1 MVKFHPMNAR
11 SSWLTRFSVLAATVL
26 VSPLTLA
33 QGDFPSRPIDI
44 VTHASP
50 GGGTDA
56 TARSMVLGTKLAL
69 DVDMAVVPRT
79 GGGGV
84 VAMNYVHGR
93 PRDGHTV
100 LAITPTHLFAIAR
113 GQGPIKIDDLV
124 AIARSTDDPIVIMVR
139 GDNPVQTLADLI
151 ELGKQRPIKWGTTQ
165 IGSVDHVA
173 GAVLAQRA
181 GTELSVV
188 PFQGGGEIV
197 TNLMGGSVD
206 AAGLNLTEALDQI
219 QRGDFRALAVM
230 SEERL
235 ASIPDVPTT
244 VELGYDVVFSTV
256 RGYLVLAGT
265 PEDRIAALERGMLE
279 GMRQQSYLDYLHGAG
294 LDESSVAGRE
304 VWGAQ
309 VRRLYDDAR
318 QAMIDLGII
327 RER

>member
-1 MVKFHPMNAR
+1 MNNNAKTAAKQ
-11 SSWLTRFSVLAATVL
+11 LTTVAAVLGGVLVTAAT
-26 VSPLTLA
+26 TA
-33 QGDFPSRPIDI
+33 QQPFPTRPIDI

-79 GGGGV
+79 GGGGI
-84 VAMNYVHGR
+84 VAMNYVNSR

-113 GQGPIKIDDLV
+113 GQGPLQIDDLV
-124 AIARSTDDPIVIMVR
+124 AVARATDDPIVVMVR
-139 GDNPVQTLADLI
+139 HDSPVQTLSDLI
-151 ELGKQRPIKWGTTQ
+151 ELGRQRPIKWGTTQ
-165 IGSVDHVA
+165 IGGVDHVA

-188 PFQGGGEIV
+188 PFSGGGEIV

-235 ASIPDVPTT
+235 ESIPDVPTT

-256 RGYLVLAGT
+256 RGYLVLKGT
-265 PEDRIAALERGMLE
+265 PEDRIEALERGMLE
-279 GMRQQSYLDYLHGAG
+279 GMRQDSYQAYLRGSG
-294 LDESSVAGRE
+294 LDARSIAGRE
-304 VWGAQ
+304 AWGAQ
-309 VRRLYDDAR
+309 VERLYADAR
-318 QAMIDLGII
+318 QAMIDLGIV

>member
-1 MVKFHPMNAR
+1 MTGLLPAAM
-11 SSWLTRFSVLAATVL
+11 LAGTVA
-26 VSPLTLA
+26 LA
-33 QGDFPSRPIDI
+33 QDDFPRRPIDI

-84 VAMNYVHGR
+84 VAMNYVYGR
-93 PRDGHTV
+93 PRDGYTV

-124 AIARSTDDPIVIMVR
+124 AIARSTDDPIVVMVR
-139 GDNPVQTLADLI
+139 GDSPVQTLADLI
-151 ELGKQRPIKWGTTQ
+151 ALGKERPIKWGTTQ
-165 IGSVDHVA
+165 IGGVDHVA

-188 PFQGGGEIV
+188 PFSGGGEIV

-219 QRGDFRALAVM
+219 LRGDFRALAVM
-230 SEERL
+230 AEERL
-235 ASIPDVPTT
+235 ESIPDVPTT

-256 RGYLVLAGT
+256 RGYLVLKGT
-265 PEDRIAALERGMLE
+265 PEERIEILERGMLE
-279 GMRQQSYLDYLHGAG
+279 GMRQQNYVDYLHGAG
-294 LDESSVAGRE
+294 LDESSIAGRE

-309 VRRLYDDAR
+309 VKRLYADAR

>member
-1 MVKFHPMNAR
+1 MKRQFRLGR
-11 SSWLTRFSVLAATVL
+11 SLASLGAAL
-26 VSPLTLA
+26 IGLA
-33 QGDFPSRPIDI
+33 FALSAGAQDDFPSRPIDI

-84 VAMNYVHGR
+84 VAMNYVWGR
-93 PRDGHTV
+93 PRDGYTV

-124 AIARSTDDPIVIMVR
+124 AVARATDDPIVVMVR
-139 GDNPVQTLADLI
+139 HDSSVQTLADLI

-165 IGSVDHVA
+165 IGGVDHVA
-173 GAVLAQRA
+173 GAVLAQKA
-181 GTELSVV
+181 GTQLSVV
-188 PFQGGGEIV
+188 PFSGGGEIV

-219 QRGDFRALAVM
+219 NRGDFRALAVM
-230 SEERL
+230 AEERL
-235 ASIPDVPTT
+235 ASIPHVPTT
-244 VELGYDVVFSTV
+244 VELGYDVIFSTV
-256 RGYLVLAGT
+256 RGYLVLKGT
-265 PEDRIAALERGMLE
+265 PEDRIATLERGMLE
-279 GMRQQSYLDYLHGAG
+279 GMHQQSYLDYLHGSG
-294 LDESSVAGRE
+294 LDESSIAGRE
-304 VWGAQ
+304 VWAAQ
-309 VRRLYDDAR
+309 VQRLYADAR

-327 RER
+327 KER

>member
-1 MVKFHPMNAR
+1 MNAR
-11 SSWLTRFSVLAATVL
+11 SSWLARFSVLAVTVIA
-26 VSPLTLA
+26 SPPALA
-33 QGDFPSRPIDI
+33 QADFPSRPIDI

-84 VAMNYVHGR
+84 VAMNYVHSR

-124 AIARSTDDPIVIMVR
+124 AIARSTDDPIVVMVR
-139 GDNPVQTLADLI
+139 SDSPVQTLEDLI
-151 ELGKQRPIKWGTTQ
+151 ELGKERPIKWGTTQ

-173 GAVLAQRA
+173 GATFAQRA

-188 PFQGGGEIV
+188 PFQGGGEVV

-230 SEERL
+230 AEERL

-256 RGYLVLAGT
+256 RGYLVLKGT
-265 PEDRIAALERGMLE
+265 PEDRIDILERGMLE
-279 GMRQQSYLDYLHGAG
+279 GMRQQNFVDYLHGAG

-304 VWGAQ
+304 VWDAQ
-309 VRRLYDDAR
+309 VRRLYDNAR

>member
-1 MVKFHPMNAR
+1 MIRLSSRRR
-11 SSWLTRFSVLAATVL
+11 SAAALCSAAFCSLLACSAA
-26 VSPLTLA
+26 A
-33 QGDFPSRPIDI
+33 QNFPTRPIDV

-84 VAMNYVHGR
+84 VALNYVNSR

-113 GQGPIKIDDLV
+113 GQGPIRNEDLV
-124 AIARSTDDPIVIMVR
+124 PVARATDDPIVVMVR
-139 GDNPVQTLADLI
+139 GDSDVQTLEDLMA
-151 ELGKQRPIKWGTTQ
+151 LGRQRPIKWGTTQ
-165 IGSVDHVA
+165 IGGVDHVA

-181 GTELSVV
+181 NTELSVV

-219 QRGDFRALAVM
+219 RRGDFRALAVM
-230 SEERL
+230 AEERL

-265 PEDRIAALERGMLE
+265 PEDRIDVLERGMLE
-279 GMRQQSYLDYLHGAG
+279 GMREENYLAYLRGSG
-294 LDESSVAGRE
+294 LDESSIAGRE
-304 VWGAQ
+304 IWGAQ
-309 VRRLYDDAR
+309 VQRLYADAR

-327 RER
+327 REQ

>member
-1 MVKFHPMNAR
+1 MNRPTLRRPVAAA
-11 SSWLTRFSVLAATVL
+11 LCVAATCAL
-26 VSPLTLA
+26 VA
-33 QGDFPSRPIDI
+33 FAAVGQEFPSRPIDI

-79 GGGGV
+79 GGGGI
-84 VAMNYVHGR
+84 VALNYVNSR

-113 GQGPIKIDDLV
+113 GQGPIRIEDLV
-124 AIARSTDDPIVIMVR
+124 PVARATDDPIVVMVR
-139 GDNPVQTLADLI
+139 GDSDVQSLADLI
-151 ELGKQRPIKWGTTQ
+151 ALGRERPIKWGTTQ
-165 IGSVDHVA
+165 IGGVDHVA
-173 GAVLAQRA
+173 GAILAQRA
-181 GTELSVV
+181 DTQLSVV
-188 PFQGGGEIV
+188 PFSGGGEIV

-230 SEERL
+230 AEARL
-235 ASIPDVPTT
+235 GSIPDVPTT

-265 PEDRIAALERGMLE
+265 PEDRIDVLEQGMLE
-279 GMRQQSYLDYLHGAG
+279 GMRQENYIAYLEGSG
-294 LDESSVAGRE
+294 LDQSSIAGRE
-304 VWGAQ
+304 AWGAQ
-309 VRRLYDDAR
+309 VQRLYADAR
-318 QAMIDLGII
+318 QAMIDLDII
-327 RER
+327 KEE

>member
-1 MVKFHPMNAR
+1 M
-11 SSWLTRFSVLAATVL
+11 TRCVPRRFAALSLGLCGLAALCSGV
-26 VSPLTLA
+26 A
-33 QGDFPSRPIDI
+33 QAQDSFPSRPIDI

-84 VAMNYVHGR
+84 VAMNYVWGR
-93 PRDGHTV
+93 PRDGYTV

-124 AIARSTDDPIVIMVR
+124 AIARSTDDPIVVMVR
-139 GDNPVQTLADLI
+139 HDSAVQTLEELI
-151 ELGKQRPIKWGTTQ
+151 ELGRERPIKWGTTQ
-165 IGSVDHVA
+165 IGGVDHVA
-173 GAVLAQRA
+173 GAVLAQKA
-181 GTELSVV
+181 GTQLSVV
-188 PFQGGGEIV
+188 PFSGGGEIV

-230 SEERL
+230 AENRL
-235 ASIPDVPTT
+235 ASIPDVPTAI
-244 VELGYDVVFSTV
+244 ELGYDVVFSTV
-256 RGYLVLAGT
+256 RGYLVLKGT

-279 GMRQQSYLDYLHGAG
+279 GMRQQSYLDYLRGSG

-304 VWGAQ
+304 VWDAQ
-309 VRRLYDDAR
+309 VKRLYADAH

>member
-1 MVKFHPMNAR
+1 MDRHVR
-11 SSWLTRFSVLAATVL
+11 SGRGLQALASVLVGSVLA
-26 VSPLTLA
+26 LTASA
-33 QGDFPSRPIDI
+33 QDTFPSRPIDI

-84 VAMNYVHGR
+84 VAMNYVWGR
-93 PRDGHTV
+93 PRDGYTV

-113 GQGPIKIDDLV
+113 GQGPVKIDDLV
-124 AIARSTDDPIVIMVR
+124 AVARSTDDPIVVMVR
-139 GDNPVQTLADLI
+139 HDSPVNTLNDLI
-151 ELGKQRPIKWGTTQ
+151 ELGRQRPIKWGTTQ
-165 IGSVDHVA
+165 IGGVDHVA
-173 GAVLAQRA
+173 GAILAQKA

-188 PFQGGGEIV
+188 PFSGGGEIV

-219 QRGDFRALAVM
+219 KRGEFRALAVM
-230 SEERL
+230 AEERL
-235 ASIPDVPTT
+235 GSIPDVPTT

-256 RGYLVLAGT
+256 RGYLVLKGT
-265 PEDRIAALERGMLE
+265 PEDRIEILERGMLE
-279 GMRQQSYLDYLHGAG
+279 GMHQKNYLDYLQGSG
-294 LDESSVAGRE
+294 LDASSIAGRDE
-304 VWGAQ
+304 WDAQ
-309 VRRLYDDAR
+309 VKRLYADAR

-327 RER
+327 KE

>member
-1 MVKFHPMNAR
+1 MDRQLRPRRSIRAAALALGGVLLALNA
-11 SSWLTRFSVLAATVL
+11 V
-26 VSPLTLA
+26 A
-33 QGDFPSRPIDI
+33 QDAFPTRPIDI

-84 VAMNYVHGR
+84 VAMNYVWGR
-93 PRDGHTV
+93 PRDGYTV

-124 AIARSTDDPIVIMVR
+124 AVARSTDDPIVVMVR
-139 GDNPVQTLADLI
+139 GDSPIQSLAELI
-151 ELGKQRPIKWGTTQ
+151 ELGRQRPIKWGTTQ
-165 IGSVDHVA
+165 IGGVDHVA

-188 PFQGGGEIV
+188 PFSGGGEIV

-230 SEERL
+230 AEKRL
-235 ASIPDVPTT
+235 GSIPDVPTT

-256 RGYLVLAGT
+256 RGYLVLKGT
-265 PEDRIAALERGMLE
+265 PEDRIATLERGMLE
-279 GMRQQSYLDYLHGAG
+279 GMHQKSYLDYLKGSG
-294 LDESSVAGRE
+294 LDESSIAGRE
-304 VWGAQ
+304 EWGAQ
-309 VRRLYDDAR
+309 VQRLYADAR

-327 RER
+327 KAP